1 MGKTK
6 PYFCSVKK
14 SVSIIGGGPAALIL
28 AALLD
33 CKKFKVTVYEKNK
46 TLGRKFLVAGKGGFN
61 LTHSEPIA
69 ELIARYTPPHFLE
82 KSLLDFDND
91 DFRKWINSIGIPTY
105 IGSSKRVYPES
116 GIKPITVLNAILD
129 VLDKQG
135 VAIQYQQTWT
145 GWTSNDEIVFNGNK
159 AIKSDYTIFAMGGG
173 SWKVTGSDGFWLDLF
188 ERESIPIVPFQS
200 SNCAYRVNWP
210 EDFISEHE
218 GSPLKNIAISCLN
231 KRQKGEAVI
240 TRFGLEGNAIY
251 ALSPQIR
258 EELERLQ
265 KATIFLDMKPTL
277 RYEDLLDKIKK
288 STFKKTSETLQKEVK
303 LSLAHVGLLKKYL
316 SKETYLNPELLAQN
330 IKKLSIEITGSALLN
345 DAISTTGGIQL
356 NAVDENFQLNVKK
369 SNYCIGEMLDWDAP
383 TGGYLLQAC
392 FSMGMHLARHLNK
405 VP

>member
-1 MGKTK
+1 M
-6 PYFCSVKK
+6 KK

-33 CKKFKVTVYEKNK
+33 CNKFKVTVYEKNK

-61 LTHSEPIA
+61 LTHSEPIG
-69 ELIARYTPPHFLE
+69 ELIARYTPPDFLE
-82 KSLLDFDND
+82 QALLDFDNE
-91 DFRKWINSIGIPTY
+91 DFRHWIDSIGIPTY

-116 GIKPITVLNAILD
+116 GIKPITVLNAILN

-135 VAIQYQQTWT
+135 VAIEYLRTWT
-145 GWTSNDEIVFNGNK
+145 GWMSDNSLVFNSNT
-159 AIKSDYTIFAMGGG
+159 ILNSDYTIFAMGGG
-173 SWKVTGSDGFWLDLF
+173 SWKVTGSDGSWLDLF

-210 EDFISEHE
+210 EDFILEHE

-231 KRQKGEAVI
+231 KKQKGEAVI

-258 EELERLQ
+258 QELDSQQ
-265 KATIFLDMKPTL
+265 KATVFLDMKPTL
-277 RYEDLLDKIKK
+277 RYDDLLDKIRK
-288 STFKKTSETLQKEVK
+288 STFKKTSATLQKEVK
-303 LSLAHVGLLKKYL
+303 LSSAQIGLLKKYL

-330 IKKLSIEITGSALLN
+330 IKKLPIEITGSGLVN
-345 DAISTTGGIQL
+345 DAISTTGGVQL
-356 NAVDENFQLNVKK
+356 HAVDENFQLKNKNR
-369 SNYCIGEMLDWDAP
+369 NYCIGEMLDWDAP

>member
-1 MGKTK
+1 M
-6 PYFCSVKK
+6 KK

-33 CKKFKVTVYEKNK
+33 CNKFKVTVYEKNK

-61 LTHSEPIA
+61 LTHSEPIG

-82 KSLLDFDND
+82 KALLDFDNE
-91 DFRKWINSIGIPTY
+91 DFRHWIDSIGIPTY

-116 GIKPITVLNAILD
+116 GIKPITVLNAILN
-129 VLDKQG
+129 VLNKQG
-135 VAIQYQQTWT
+135 VAIEYQHTWK
-145 GWTSNDEIVFNGNK
+145 GWTNEKDIVFNTDTT
-159 AIKSDYTIFAMGGG
+159 IKSDYTIFAMGGG
-173 SWKVTGSDGFWLDLF
+173 SWKVTGSDGSWLDLF
-188 ERESIPIVPFQS
+188 EMQSIPVVPFQS

-210 EDFISEHE
+210 EDFILEHE

-231 KRQKGEAVI
+231 KKQKGEAVI

-258 EELERLQ
+258 EELESQQ
-265 KATIFLDMKPTL
+265 KATVFLDMKPTL
-277 RYEDLLDKIKK
+277 LYDDLLQKIKK

-303 LSLAHVGLLKKYL
+303 LSSAQIGLLKKYL

-330 IKKLSIEITGSALLN
+330 IKKLPIEITDTSLLN

-356 NAVDENFQLNVKK
+356 SAVDENFQLKNKK

-405 VP
+405 VS

>member
-1 MGKTK
+1 M
-6 PYFCSVKK
+6 KK

-33 CKKFKVTVYEKNK
+33 CNKFKVTIYEKNK

-61 LTHSEPIA
+61 LTHSEPIND
-69 ELIARYTPPHFLE
+69 LIARYTPPHFLE
-82 KSLLDFDND
+82 KALLDFDNE
-91 DFRKWINSIGIPTY
+91 DFRHWIDSIGIPTY

-116 GIKPITVLNAILD
+116 GIKPITVLNAILN

-135 VAIQYQQTWT
+135 VAIEYQQTWK
-145 GWTSNDEIVFNGNK
+145 GWTNENDIVFNTDTT
-159 AIKSDYTIFAMGGG
+159 IKSDYTIFAMGGG
-173 SWKVTGSDGFWLDLF
+173 SWKVTGSDGSWLNLF
-188 ERESIPIVPFQS
+188 ESESIPIFPFQS

-210 EDFISEHE
+210 EDFILEHE

-231 KRQKGEAVI
+231 KKQKGEAVI

-258 EELERLQ
+258 QELESQQ
-265 KATIFLDMKPTL
+265 KATIFLDLKPTL
-277 RYEDLLDKIKK
+277 RYEDLLQKIKK

-303 LSLAHVGLLKKYL
+303 LSPAQIGLLKKYL

-330 IKKLSIEITGSALLN
+330 IKKLSIEITDTSLLN

-356 NAVDENFQLNVKK
+356 SAVDENFQLKNKK

-405 VP
+405 IP

>member
-1 MGKTK
+1 
-6 PYFCSVKK
+6 VKK

-33 CKKFKVTVYEKNK
+33 CEKFKVTIYEKNK

-61 LTHSEPIA
+61 LTHSEPIG

-82 KSLLDFDND
+82 KALLDFDNE
-91 DFRKWINSIGIPTY
+91 DFRKWIDSIGIPTY
-105 IGSSKRVYPES
+105 IGSSKRVYPVS
-116 GIKPITVLNAILD
+116 GIKPITVLNAILN

-135 VAIQYQQTWT
+135 VAIEYQQTWK
-145 GWTSNDEIVFNGNK
+145 GWTNENDIVFNTDTT
-159 AIKSDYTIFAMGGG
+159 IKSDYTIFAMGGG
-173 SWKVTGSDGFWLDLF
+173 SWKVTGSDGSWLDLF
-188 ERESIPIVPFQS
+188 ERENIPVVPFQS
-200 SNCAYRVNWP
+200 SNCAYHVNWP
-210 EDFISEHE
+210 EDFIFEHD

-231 KRQKGEAVI
+231 KKQKGEAVI

-258 EELERLQ
+258 EELENNQ
-265 KATIFLDMKPTL
+265 KAIIFLDLKPTL
-277 RYEDLLDKIKK
+277 LYDDLLQKIKK
-288 STFKKTSETLQKEVK
+288 STFKKTSKTLQKEIK
-303 LSLAHVGLLKKYL
+303 LSSAQIGLLKKYL

-330 IKKLSIEITGSALLN
+330 IKKLPIEITDTSLLN

-356 NAVDENFQLNVKK
+356 NAVDENFQLKNKK

-405 VP
+405 VS

>member
-1 MGKTK
+1 M
-6 PYFCSVKK
+6 KK

-33 CKKFKVTVYEKNK
+33 CNKFKVIIYEKNK

-61 LTHSEPIA
+61 LTHSEPIG

-82 KSLLDFDND
+82 KALLAFDNE
-91 DFRKWINSIGIPTY
+91 DFRQWIDSIGIPTY

-135 VAIQYQQTWT
+135 VAIEYQHTWK
-145 GWTSNDEIVFNGNK
+145 GWTNENDIVFNTDTTV
-159 AIKSDYTIFAMGGG
+159 KSDYTIFAMGGG
-173 SWKVTGSDGFWLDLF
+173 SWKVTGSDGSWLDLF
-188 ERESIPIVPFQS
+188 ERESIPTVPFQS

-210 EDFISEHE
+210 EDFILEHE

-231 KRQKGEAVI
+231 KKQKGEAVI

-258 EELERLQ
+258 EELESHQ
-265 KATIFLDMKPTL
+265 KATIFLDLKPTL
-277 RYEDLLDKIKK
+277 LYDDLLQKIKK

-303 LSLAHVGLLKKYL
+303 LSPAQIGLLKKYL

-330 IKKLSIEITGSALLN
+330 IKKLPIEITDTSLLN

-356 NAVDENFQLNVKK
+356 IAVDENFQLKNKNR
-369 SNYCIGEMLDWDAP
+369 NYCIGEMLDWDAP

-405 VP
+405 VS

>member
-1 MGKTK
+1 
-6 PYFCSVKK
+6 VKK

-33 CKKFKVTVYEKNK
+33 CEKFKVTIYEKNK

-61 LTHSEPIA
+61 LTHSEPIG

-82 KSLLDFDND
+82 KALLNFDNN
-91 DFRKWINSIGIPTY
+91 DFRKWIDSIGIPTY

-116 GIKPITVLNAILD
+116 GIKPITVLNAILN

-135 VAIQYQQTWT
+135 VAIEYQHTWK
-145 GWTSNDEIVFNGNK
+145 GWTNENDIVFNTDTT
-159 AIKSDYTIFAMGGG
+159 IKSDYTIFAMGGG
-173 SWKVTGSDGFWLDLF
+173 SWKVTGSDGTWLDLF
-188 ERESIPIVPFQS
+188 ERENIPIVPFQS

-210 EDFISEHE
+210 EDFIMEHE

-258 EELERLQ
+258 EELESHQ
-265 KATIFLDMKPTL
+265 KATVFLDMKPTL
-277 RYEDLLDKIKK
+277 LYDDLLQKIKK
-288 STFKKTSETLQKEVK
+288 STFKKTSETLQKEIK
-303 LSLAHVGLLKKYL
+303 MSSAQIGLLKKYL

-330 IKKLSIEITGSALLN
+330 IKKLPIEITDTSLLN

-356 NAVDENFQLNVKK
+356 NAVDENFQLKIKNR
-369 SNYCIGEMLDWDAP
+369 NYCIGEMLDWDAP

-405 VP
+405 VS